1 MPGPSFRTRRPLSV
15 PCEMLTVRHLQE
27 GQTEM
32 TDPELAAAQ
41 AYVRLLQTTR
51 AVLADPQQ
59 SPLALPLLA
68 VPIAE
73 ADRALSAIGLAGN
86 EADFF
91 RLVGR
96 IQRVA

>member
-1 MPGPSFRTRRPLSV
+1 
-15 PCEMLTVRHLQE
+15 
-27 GQTEM
+27 M

-59 SPLALPLLA
+59 RAQAVPLLTT
-68 VPIAE
+68 PIAE
-73 ADRALSAIGLAGN
+73 ADEALRAVGLAGN

-91 RLVGR
+91 RLVARCQSGR
-96 IQRVA
+96 PGRP

>member
-1 MPGPSFRTRRPLSV
+1 
-15 PCEMLTVRHLQE
+15 
-27 GQTEM
+27 M
-32 TDPELAAAQ
+32 TDPDPELAAAQ

-73 ADRALSAIGLAGN
+73 ADEALNALGLAGN

-91 RLVGR
+91 RLISKVR
-96 IQRVA
+96 PTPHRDRWVA